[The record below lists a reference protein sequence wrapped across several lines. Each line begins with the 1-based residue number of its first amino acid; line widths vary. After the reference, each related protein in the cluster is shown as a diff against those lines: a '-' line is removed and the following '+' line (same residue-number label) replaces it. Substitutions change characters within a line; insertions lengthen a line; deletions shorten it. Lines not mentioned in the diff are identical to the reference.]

1 MSYDKSDSRFSS
13 NGPLSLHKNTPYIY
27 VKHLGHN
34 VKKGDQLVI
43 EKSSNLNRINRSD
56 INKKH
61 IVKVGDTYKIHARVI
76 YPLPRKY
83 YFKMLY
89 DNLDNTGQ
97 SFDQNINNSNVINAS
112 FKFPSV
118 TNRDSSSLI
127 F

>member
-1 MSYDKSDSRFSS
+1 MLHFKQYEEIMSYDKSDSRFSS

-76 YPLPRKY
+76 YPYLA
-83 YFKMLY
+83 
-89 DNLDNTGQ
+89 
-97 SFDQNINNSNVINAS
+97 NIIL
-112 FKFPSV
+112 KCYM
-118 TNRDSSSLI
+118 I
-127 F
+127 I

>member
-1 MSYDKSDSRFSS
+1 MTDS
-13 NGPLSLHKNTPYIY
+13 
-27 VKHLGHN
+27 
-34 VKKGDQLVI
+34 VI

-76 YPLPRKY
+76 YPLPSKY

-118 TNRDSSSLI
+118 TNRDSSSINILNDHKDI
-127 F
+127 SFEFSGANRY